1 MLENFAKRKKSE
13 TVCLLKERIVSSVG
27 ENQFLLRS
35 GEIAKRAFSCIVM
48 PEIGD
53 EVLCTNDGS
62 EHLILQI
69 LSRHSKSECAISPL
83 GNSEMTVTAK
93 VFSVNALKKIEF
105 RSFGDFKIDVPIGKL
120 VMNVEDLF
128 QIARKSFVQLGEQLL
143 TKAKNWHIRTEG
155 SLVSDSDNHIITAK
169 RDIRI
174 DAERINMG

>member
-13 TVCLLKERIVSSVG
+13 TVCLLKERVVSSVG
-27 ENQFLLRS
+27 ENKFLLRS

-53 EVLCTNDGS
+53 EVLYTNDGS